1 MQPKPD
7 ADAPIGELI
16 AQLSAQTTRL
26 VRDEMRL
33 AQREFTESAK
43 HAGRGAGIISAAG
56 IAAMFGL
63 ASVVTAA
70 IAALALAVPVWAAAL
85 IVAAILFVSA
95 GIAALVSKKQLE
107 QAFPTPERTVANVK
121 QDIEEVKGARHE
133 R

>member
-1 MQPKPD
+1 MQPKSD
-7 ADAPIGELI
+7 ADASIGDLV
-16 AQLSAQTTRL
+16 AQLSEQTSRL

-56 IAAMFGL
+56 IAAMFGV
-63 ASVVTAA
+63 ASVVAAA

-85 IVAAILFVSA
+85 IVAAVLFLVA
-95 GIAALVSKKQLE
+95 GVAGLVSKKQFE
-107 QAFPTPERTVANVK
+107 QVSPTPERTVANVK
-121 QDIEEVKGARHE
+121 QDIDEVKGARHD

>member
-56 IAAMFGL
+56 AAAMFGL

-107 QAFPTPERTVANVK
+107 QASPTPERTVANVK

>member
-107 QAFPTPERTVANVK
+107 QASPTPERTVANVK